1 MEGNTMGV
9 DPNKVQIVTSCLEA
23 SFKDVRSDKLHECF
37 VFNDGKESGKL
48 VLLRAFIDDI
58 PLERLKTFME
68 TKILP
73 ELKANPGKKLSVSTG
88 WITIGNKQS
97 H

>member
-1 MEGNTMGV
+1 MGV
-9 DPNKVQIVTSCLEA
+9 DPNKVQIVTSCLEG
-23 SFKDVRSDKLHECF
+23 SFKDVRSDKLDECF
-37 VFNDGKESGKL
+37 VFNDGKQSGEL

-58 PLERLKTFME
+58 SLDHLKAYME

-73 ELKANPGKKLSVSTG
+73 ALKANPGKKISISTG
-88 WITIGNKQS
+88 WMTIGNKQS